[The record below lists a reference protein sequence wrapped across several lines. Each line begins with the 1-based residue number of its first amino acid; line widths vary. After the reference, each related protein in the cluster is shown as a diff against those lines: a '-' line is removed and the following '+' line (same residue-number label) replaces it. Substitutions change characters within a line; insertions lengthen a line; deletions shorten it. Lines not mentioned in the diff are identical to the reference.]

1 MPKTTRKPGPV
12 TVNADRWGIGEDG
25 EPSIR
30 LIPRSGSDP
39 DRRDEINQDL
49 SDRINEASAQLLLWE
64 RQLMRLRGSTSYADQ
79 MLAMSLTVQHADL
92 IGKVY
97 QMEEDLFT
105 GLIAALQEASA
116 NAPEYPGLYD
126 DTPEQKDMLYGERS
140 KLTYEPPKQPDLY
153 QDVHHPKHIE
163 WLDQIDDIEY
173 GDEY

>member
-1 MPKTTRKPGPV
+1 MAKSTARKPGPV
-12 TVNADRWGIGEDG
+12 TDNADRWGIGEDG

-79 MLAMSLTVQHADL
+79 MLAMSLTVQHAEL

-97 QMEEDLFT
+97 KWEEDLFT
-105 GLIAALQEASA
+105 GMIAALQEASA

-126 DTPEQKDMLYGERS
+126 DTPEQLDMLYGERS
-140 KLTYEPPKQPDLY
+140 KLVYEPPEQPNLA
-153 QDVHHPKHIE
+153 QDWHNPKVDE
-163 WLDQIDDIEY
+163 WY
-173 GDEY
+173 DENG